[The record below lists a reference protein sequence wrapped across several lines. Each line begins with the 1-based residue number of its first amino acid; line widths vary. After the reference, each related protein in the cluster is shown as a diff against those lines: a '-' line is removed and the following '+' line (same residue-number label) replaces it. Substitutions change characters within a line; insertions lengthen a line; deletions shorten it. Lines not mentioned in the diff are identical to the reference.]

1 MSATTIRY
9 RAKVLNPDPMTN
21 PEGGYVEG
29 FYYQDLDNGVVK
41 HYIFNC
47 PMKWEVDPSTV
58 RICRHDDLPLYKN
71 PVTKLCD
78 IRDLQRD
85 LVDCVVKF
93 IKHRKLKDIYEVS
106 FSVDGLEG
114 NAIEFGE
121 WTPCM
126 DSYIHVN
133 GLQEEDDKDYR
144 VRKEIGEYM

>member
-1 MSATTIRY
+1 
-9 RAKVLNPDPMTN
+9 
-21 PEGGYVEG
+21 
-29 FYYQDLDNGVVK
+29 
-41 HYIFNC
+41 
-47 PMKWEVDPSTV
+47 MKWEVDPTTV
-58 RICRHDDLPLYKN
+58 RVCRRDDLPLYKN
-71 PVTKLCD
+71 PVTKLSD
-78 IRDLQRD
+78 IKDLQRD

-93 IKHRKLKDIYEVS
+93 IKCRKLKDIYEVS

-133 GLQEEDDKDYR
+133 GLQEEDGKDYR